1 MPLFPTIDLQNQSLK
16 SAKSNVIK
24 TIQENRSYGI
34 FRMKF
39 ITGDGD
45 YDEESI
51 YENFPKWMSD
61 YPIKNYV
68 ESCVRNDESY
78 MVHLKEF
85 YDDEESYNSNSFQQR
100 ESDDDDGDS
109 RLILD
114 STYSDEGEDQEE
126 QFISEEL
133 KKLKRAAEQG
143 DVSAQL
149 MIGNI
154 LREGKGVAKDEA
166 EAFKWF
172 TYAANESDNPEAQYN
187 VGLMYLGGNGVERD
201 VEEAYRWLKK
211 SASKGSSDA
220 QLTIGN
226 LLYEGKILDQDTKT
240 AVKLFRLAAKQNN
253 IHAQMIMGEMY
264 LQEQNDKKAVKW
276 IKMAAELENPDAQF
290 MLAKMY
296 AKGKGITQDYA
307 EAIRWFKRAAAQ
319 GHHEAGIV
327 SEALT

>member
-16 SAKSNVIK
+16 SAKSHVIK

-34 FRMKF
+34 LRMKF

-45 YDEESI
+45 YDQESI
-51 YENFPKWMSD
+51 CDNFPKWMSD
-61 YPIKNYV
+61 YSIKNYI
-68 ESCVRNDESY
+68 ESCVRSDESY
-78 MVHLKEF
+78 MVHLKEY
-85 YDDEESYNSNSFQQR
+85 YDDEESHNSNSLQQR
-100 ESDDDDGDS
+100 VSDDEEDL
-109 RLILD
+109 RLIVG
-114 STYSDEGEDQEE
+114 STYSDEDEDEEE
-126 QFISEEL
+126 QFISEDL
-133 KKLKRAAEQG
+133 KKLKRSAEQG

-149 MIGNI
+149 MIANV

-172 TYAANESDNPEAQYN
+172 AYAANENDNPEAQYN

-201 VEEAYRWLKK
+201 VEEAFRWLRKA
-211 SASKGSSDA
+211 ASKGNSDA

-226 LLYEGKILDQDTKT
+226 LLYEGKIFDQDTDT

-253 IHAQMIMGEMY
+253 VHAQMIMGEMC
-264 LQEQNDKKAVKW
+264 LQEENDKKALKW

-290 MLAKMY
+290 MLAQLY
-296 AKGKGITQDYA
+296 AKGKGTSQDYA
-307 EAIRWFKRAAAQ
+307 EAIKWFKKAAAQ
-319 GHHEAGIV
+319 GHREAGIV